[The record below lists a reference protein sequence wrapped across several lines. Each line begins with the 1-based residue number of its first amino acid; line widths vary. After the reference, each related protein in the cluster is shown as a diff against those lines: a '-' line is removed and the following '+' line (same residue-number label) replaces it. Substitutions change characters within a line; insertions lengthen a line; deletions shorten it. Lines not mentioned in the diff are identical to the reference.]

1 MEATGALDNSSV
13 FTLASVTEATGEAEH
28 EQLEEI
34 EVIFGTFHRI
44 DDGALRKCRNLS
56 RLTMV
61 NCNLMEISSLE
72 SVGASL
78 VHLCLSNQNI
88 TQMSGLSAL
97 RQLRHLYLQQNR
109 ISRIEGLERCRKLKT
124 LWLYDNYLTNVDN
137 LGFCSDLRELWLQ
150 NNKIQSLKAASGGI
164 SELVNLQRLNLA
176 NNCIR
181 DVDEFEHLR
190 KLIAL
195 RQITFADEHF
205 GSNPIVSHPDYRS
218 VAITVLKQ
226 LHQLDGTPVESDE
239 RSTAEDRFFTQ
250 AMEFNDQLAELTLA
264 YQQELRAISTRKER
278 GTSNAQMLQQEL
290 IEALNDVE
298 TCVMTGQTQIQ
309 EEKRRQLQLREQ
321 NSQLLR
327 ENIAKLQQDF
337 RASIKEQFERE
348 ERALLDEERDYEIME
363 LEALAEQNQA
373 MTIAALQNAY
383 PSKIAFQQLLQH
395 MPDYR
400 YIAESFRRPTN
411 QQQEAVYGNGDHDE
425 REVHILQ
432 IYRFFHDDLT
442 SAFES
447 TARLQMEKQGAQ
459 GSELYLYMVANDDEV
474 ISILQNGL
482 VSPASAVHDSGNGS
496 SIHSWVFLFSNPLVA
511 LRFYKG
517 TVGELEAL
525 SGNET
530 DDDSQPVAVF
540 PDEDSADK
548 VQPAVAVE
556 SLNLLLCQVRMHQII
571 ELFRPEKVHL
581 SSLEALHSIAS
592 PRGSVLPPP
601 PAAFLQLE
609 LGDQNSWSASSSGGH
624 VYMARR
630 TVIHAQVLPQFVL
643 LCSRRGELSGG
654 NQRGGR
660 RSEDQALSS
669 ELLLAQFQQ
678 RLRAEVGAYH
688 SRLYHEMD
696 PATVRVRAQFQHESE
711 LLCNRL
717 KDNEERINQE
727 KLEQERLLR
736 TLRGDTNGKEER
748 SHGNVRR
755 R

>member
-124 LWLYDNYLTNVDN
+124 LWLYDNYLTSVDN

-205 GSNPIVSHPDYRS
+205 GSNPI
-218 VAITVLKQ
+218 
-226 LHQLDGTPVESDE
+226 LHDLDGTPVESDE

-447 TARLQMEKQGAQ
+447 TARQQMEKQGAQ
-459 GSELYLYMVANDDEV
+459 GSELYLYMVANDDE
-474 ISILQNGL
+474 
-482 VSPASAVHDSGNGS
+482 
-496 SIHSWVFLFSNPLVA
+496 
-511 LRFYKG
+511 G

-548 VQPAVAVE
+548 V
-556 SLNLLLCQVRMHQII
+556 
-571 ELFRPEKVHL
+571 
-581 SSLEALHSIAS
+581 
-592 PRGSVLPPP
+592 
-601 PAAFLQLE
+601 
-609 LGDQNSWSASSSGGH
+609 
-624 VYMARR
+624 
-630 TVIHAQVLPQFVL
+630 LPQFVL
-643 LCSRRGELSGG
+643 LCSRRGELSSG

-660 RSEDQALSS
+660 RTEDQALSS